1 MKVREVM
8 SSRVR
13 QISSSAMISE
23 AADRMK
29 TLHVGMLPVVENKD
43 IVGTISERDIV
54 VRAVSAGMNPRTTP
68 VKEVMTAGAVCCSA
82 EDDVEGA
89 FRPPPESGHP
99 LCEIDDPEGDPQD
112 DDGQA
117 DVLEHHPVPAQV
129 EGDHPQQAAKYGVER
144 RQGPGQVPYDRL
156 RGKRPHAQ
164 PLVYAVHPR
173 TRHHDRHHGREGHG
187 ADQTQEQGK
196 DVCMSAHHDQEDTA
210 T

>member
-68 VKEVMTAGAVCCSA
+68 VREVMTAGAVCCSA

-89 FRPPPESGHP
+89 AGIMEEKHARRLVVLDPDNTAIGILSVGDLVPGAGDAHLTYQVIERICES
-99 LCEIDDPEGDPQD
+99 
-112 DDGQA
+112 
-117 DVLEHHPVPAQV
+117 V
-129 EGDHPQQAAKYGVER
+129 
-144 RQGPGQVPYDRL
+144 
-156 RGKRPHAQ
+156 
-164 PLVYAVHPR
+164 R
-173 TRHHDRHHGREGHG
+173 TD
-187 ADQTQEQGK
+187 
-196 DVCMSAHHDQEDTA
+196 S
-210 T
+210 